1 MISLKIETKTN
12 DYKSAVVLIEEALS
26 QIRNGSLAGIIGGNM
41 GECMFSID
49 EIAAQQTLIPD
60 VEACTAKQYHDDFAE
75 GGHKFCCWCGER
87 LHASKANR
95 WT

>member
-75 GGHKFCCWCGER
+75 DHLVAMLIKKRCRRNMAFN
-87 LHASKANR
+87 SY
-95 WT
+95 